1 MKDWYAL
8 LVSKVCTMTAV
19 RLPRLSRPGVLESI
33 SPERLFALLQPYAG
47 FFAKRTVSIESPG
60 SIDCQAVIREITH
73 ADHEA
78 PADLLDAIC
87 LIDELSHT
95 VAVDL
100 LLDRVPRDSLGLD
113 RDTEHSPADI
123 VTAAW
128 LAEREHLI
136 QTHARVKLK
145 RARSF
150 DYYQANQTKPPKY
163 VTPAE
168 ETLQQLERDI
178 DSWHVERLRGQGTKI
193 EIFDRGYEVDVS
205 ILHGSLFRRQPVVN
219 AGNFGIKSF
228 WPVQSDLAIYN
239 RAFGELRIN
248 AKSAKEKALYCRL
261 LGRHLFGSEDCF
273 PTGVKYSLEP
283 LREFGFDALAPGDI
297 DGIRDVK
304 LVELCLGD
312 PDERYGVITIRKGDD
327 LFHWAQ
333 GRNKDIHIERRLI
346 SATFK
351 LQMFGRK
358 SELAVTVRPPNVA
371 MYSRGPIAATI
382 EAWLT
387 QRGFIIT
394 GQSTRKPC
402 HEPILASA

>member
-1 MKDWYAL
+1 
-8 LVSKVCTMTAV
+8 MTAV

-33 SPERLFALLQPYAG
+33 SPKRLFALLQPYAG
-47 FFAKRTVSIESPG
+47 FFANRSVPIESPD

-73 ADHEA
+73 ADHET

-87 LIDELSHT
+87 LIDELANA
-95 VAVDL
+95 VAVEL
-100 LLDRVPRDSLGLD
+100 ILDRVPGHALGLE
-113 RDTEHSPADI
+113 RGGEHSPADI

-128 LAEREHLI
+128 LNEREQLV
-136 QTHARVKLK
+136 QTHARAKLK

-150 DYYQANQTKPPKY
+150 DYYQANQTKAPKY

-178 DSWHVERLRGQGTKI
+178 DSWYVERFRGRGTKI
-193 EIFDRGYEVDVS
+193 EIFDRKDEVDIS

-219 AGNFGIKSF
+219 AGNFNIKSF

-248 AKSAKEKALYCRL
+248 AKSPKEKALYCRL
-261 LGRHLFGSEDCF
+261 LGKHLFGSEDCF

-283 LREFGFDALAPGDI
+283 LRENGFDALSPGDI
-297 DGIRDVK
+297 DGVRDVK
-304 LVELCLGD
+304 LVELWLGD

-327 LFHWAQ
+327 LFYWAQ
-333 GRNKDIHIERRLI
+333 GRNKDIHMKRRLI

-371 MYSRGPIAATI
+371 MYNRGPIATMI
-382 EAWLT
+382 EAWLA

-394 GQSTRKPC
+394 GQSTRKPR

>member
-1 MKDWYAL
+1 
-8 LVSKVCTMTAV
+8 
-19 RLPRLSRPGVLESI
+19 
-33 SPERLFALLQPYAG
+33 
-47 FFAKRTVSIESPG
+47 
-60 SIDCQAVIREITH
+60 
-73 ADHEA
+73 
-78 PADLLDAIC
+78 LLDAIC
-87 LIDELSHT
+87 LIDELANA
-95 VAVDL
+95 VAVEL
-100 LLDRVPRDSLGLD
+100 LLDRVPGHTLGLEQGG
-113 RDTEHSPADI
+113 EHSAADI

-128 LAEREHLI
+128 LTEREQLV
-136 QTHARVKLK
+136 QTHARAKLK

-178 DSWHVERLRGQGTKI
+178 DSWYVERFRGQGTKI
-193 EIFDRGYEVDVS
+193 EIFDRKDEVDIS

-219 AGNFGIKSF
+219 AGNFDIKSF

-248 AKSAKEKALYCRL
+248 AKSPKEKALYCRL
-261 LGRHLFGSEDCF
+261 LGKHLFGSEDCF

-283 LREFGFDALAPGDI
+283 LREFGFDALSPGDI

-304 LVELCLGD
+304 LVELWLGD

-327 LFHWAQ
+327 LFNWAQ
-333 GRNKDIHIERRLI
+333 GRNKDIHIKRRLI

-371 MYSRGPIAATI
+371 MYNRGPIASII
-382 EAWLT
+382 EAWLA

-394 GQSTRKPC
+394 GLSTRKPR

>member
-1 MKDWYAL
+1 MKDWYAFL
-8 LVSKVCTMTAV
+8 ISKVCTMTAV
-19 RLPRLSRPGVLESI
+19 RLPRLSRPGVIESI
-33 SPERLFALLQPYAG
+33 SPKRLFALLQPYAG
-47 FFAKRTVSIESPG
+47 FFANRSVSIDSPD
-60 SIDCQAVIREITH
+60 SIDCQAIIREIIH
-73 ADHEA
+73 ADHEV
-78 PADLLDAIC
+78 PAELLDAIC

-100 LLDRVPRDSLGLD
+100 LLDRVPRDSLGLEKGA
-113 RDTEHSPADI
+113 EHSPADI
-123 VTAAW
+123 ITAAW
-128 LAEREHLI
+128 LMEREQLI
-136 QTHARVKLK
+136 QAHARVKLK

-178 DSWHVERLRGQGTKI
+178 DSWYVERFRGQGTKI
-193 EIFDRGYEVDVS
+193 EVFDRGYEVDVS

-248 AKSAKEKALYCRL
+248 AKSPKEKALYCRL
-261 LGRHLFGSEDCF
+261 LGKHLFGSEECF

-283 LREFGFDALAPGDI
+283 LREFGFDALTPGDI

-304 LVELCLGD
+304 LVELWLGD

-351 LQMFGRK
+351 LQIFGRK

-371 MYSRGPIAATI
+371 MYNRGPIASII
-382 EAWLT
+382 EAWLA

-394 GQSTRKPC
+394 GQSTKKPR